1 MSALVSDVRFAV
13 RIFVRAPA
21 ITLWVI
27 LALALG
33 IGANSAMFSVFEALL
48 LHPANYTDPSQIV
61 LLWERDAQGV
71 ERRVSAANVLDWRAH
86 SQSFSDIAG
95 WAPASYVITGA
106 DRPQEVGGA
115 TVTSNLFRML
125 GVKPWRGRTFRAE
138 DGARHA
144 ARTPDSPAA
153 DRKPAL
159 GLLRRIGGPGRGL
172 GADPHCASLGASQRH
187 PGVHAVRL
195 GWHGGAVYAGRLAA
209 HQHGLQPGSGNR
221 GIARGFAGVF
231 AGRGA
236 RLQRLTRATALP
248 ADHGRATGGDRIDA
262 GGQHLSPEPKSQP
275 TDPDRPGFDLHNVL
289 IQRLYLPLGRY
300 DAERALAF
308 HRGIVERMNGLA
320 GVESATASSN
330 LPLHSI
336 TMEVPFDR
344 EDSPAHTEAERAG
357 VGYVTVAPGYFE
369 TLRIPL
375 RTGRS
380 FTTSDHQT
388 APVVVLVNDALVEC
402 FFRRRT
408 RWGSGLL

>member
-1 MSALVSDVRFAV
+1 M
-13 RIFVRAPA
+13 
-21 ITLWVI
+21 
-27 LALALG
+27 
-33 IGANSAMFSVFEALL
+33 
-48 LHPANYTDPSQIV
+48 
-61 LLWERDAQGV
+61 
-71 ERRVSAANVLDWRAH
+71 
-86 SQSFSDIAG
+86 
-95 WAPASYVITGA
+95 
-106 DRPQEVGGA
+106 
-115 TVTSNLFRML
+115 
-125 GVKPWRGRTFRAE
+125 
-138 DGARHA
+138 
-144 ARTPDSPAA
+144 
-153 DRKPAL
+153 
-159 GLLRRIGGPGRGL
+159 
-172 GADPHCASLGASQRH
+172 
-187 PGVHAVRL
+187 
-195 GWHGGAVYAGRLAA
+195 
-209 HQHGLQPGSGNR
+209 
-221 GIARGFAGVF
+221 
-231 AGRGA
+231 
-236 RLQRLTRATALP
+236 
-248 ADHGRATGGDRIDA
+248 
-262 GGQHLSPEPKSQP
+262 
-275 TDPDRPGFDLHNVL
+275 
-289 IQRLYLPLGRY
+289 YLPLGRY